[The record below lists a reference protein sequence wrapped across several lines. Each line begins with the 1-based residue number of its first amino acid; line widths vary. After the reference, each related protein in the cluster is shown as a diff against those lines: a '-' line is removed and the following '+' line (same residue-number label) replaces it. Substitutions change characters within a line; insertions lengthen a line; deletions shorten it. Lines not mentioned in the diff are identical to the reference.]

1 MYATC
6 AASKMSKESQEIVV
20 LSIRL
25 SAGISPKGQNFM
37 LDSAAF
43 NFVHFSKHILTKSA
57 ARFDKEQITF
67 GFLNR
72 KALLLFVKCPACS
85 YGCADVGVKSIAS
98 EWGAL

>member
-1 MYATC
+1 
-6 AASKMSKESQEIVV
+6 
-20 LSIRL
+20 
-25 SAGISPKGQNFM
+25 
-37 LDSAAF
+37 
-43 NFVHFSKHILTKSA
+43 VHFSKHILTN
-57 ARFDKEQITF
+57 RRLDYDKKQITF